1 MEQWVNSI
9 WYGRSFVAMLLRP
22 LSWLYALVVGVRRRA
37 YAWGLLSATKLPV
50 PVVVVGNLTV
60 GGTGKT
66 PFVVWL
72 VAQLAAAG
80 HKPGVI
86 SRGYGRRGTAPR
98 LVDVDASAGDA
109 GDEPLLIRRRTA
121 RPVAVGSKRVVAG
134 RLLGTQGVDII
145 VADDGLQHLALARDC
160 ELVLIDGTRGF
171 GNGLMLPAGPL
182 REPAGRLRRVDAVI
196 MVDGSNE
203 RSLAGRP
210 VFHMRLVA
218 EHIVPLAG
226 PQDAK
231 LALASLAGQRVHAVA
246 GIGHPERFFR
256 TLRAAGLDVVPH
268 AFPDH
273 HDYSSADLA
282 FDDDLPILMTEKD
295 AVKCT
300 AFASSR
306 TGYVPVSAALSEAD
320 ASALLALISTRA
332 FASPH

>member
-1 MEQWVNSI
+1 
-9 WYGRSFVAMLLRP
+9 
-22 LSWLYALVVGVRRRA
+22 
-37 YAWGLLSATKLPV
+37 
-50 PVVVVGNLTV
+50 
-60 GGTGKT
+60 
-66 PFVVWL
+66 
-72 VAQLAAAG
+72 
-80 HKPGVI
+80 
-86 SRGYGRRGTAPR
+86 
-98 LVDVDASAGDA
+98 
-109 GDEPLLIRRRTA
+109 
-121 RPVAVGSKRVVAG
+121 
-134 RLLGTQGVDII
+134 
-145 VADDGLQHLALARDC
+145 
-160 ELVLIDGTRGF
+160 
-171 GNGLMLPAGPL
+171 
-182 REPAGRLRRVDAVI
+182 
-196 MVDGSNE
+196 
-203 RSLAGRP
+203 
-210 VFHMRLVA
+210 MRLVA

-306 TGYVPVSAALSEAD
+306 TGYVPVSAAFSEAD

-332 FASPH
+332 FASSR